1 MRTFG
6 RLLPLVLLWAVLAGG
21 ETAATVQKAKFAD
34 RVTVAV
40 IKGRAFAEGYPKIV
54 LFRNVRTG
62 LDLSAR
68 FNAVEGSEDILGL
81 AAKHVPF
88 GSYECQV
95 SVDPHEP
102 KISRRIQVDDRHG
115 TTAYFESRFSNAHV
129 LILDALGKKVEGA
142 AVSHAIDEFG
152 EDVASAFKKEVIA
165 RVPFGIYTVKVRQQ
179 EIDPEEEVK
188 VCFCQ
193 EESWAVFGEEVPSLG
208 DTLYPGP
215 SMVVKGK
222 VEVPG
227 GANEPMVLRLT
238 PAYME
243 SSAYT
248 LIPPEAGGKFELS
261 TALPLTVDYIV
272 SLTLGSKLLGAAT
285 VRLTF
290 GQTVTASLPSGAKI
304 DLTASP

>member
-1 MRTFG
+1 MRTFR
-6 RLLPLVLLWAVLAGG
+6 RLLPLALLCTVVAGG
-21 ETAATVQKAKFAD
+21 ETAATAQKAKFAD
-34 RVTVAV
+34 GVTVYV
-40 IKGRAFAEGYPKIV
+40 IKGHAFAEGYPKIV

-62 LDLSAR
+62 MDLSAG
-68 FNAVEGSEDILGL
+68 FSAAEGSEDILGL

-88 GSYECQV
+88 GSYECQI

-102 KISRRIQVDDRHG
+102 KISRRIEVDDRHG

-142 AVSHAIDEFG
+142 TVTHAVDEFG
-152 EDVASAFKKEVIA
+152 EDVASAFKQQVTA

-179 EIDPEEEVK
+179 EMGPEEVK

-193 EESWAVFGEEVPSLG
+193 EESWAVFGEEVPSLE
-208 DTLYPGP
+208 DTVYPGP

-227 GANEPMVLRLT
+227 GANETMVLRLT

-248 LIPPEAGGKFELS
+248 LIPPEAGGRFELS
-261 TALPLTVDYIV
+261 TALPRTVDYIV
-272 SLTLGSKLLGAAT
+272 SLTLGSRLLGAAT

-290 GQTVTASLPSGAKI
+290 GQPVTATLPSGAKI
-304 DLTASP
+304 DLTANP